1 MEDSLSMILIQ
12 RIAFIAVVAY
22 VFSQTQAFRF
32 VFKEH
37 TTYKEKLV
45 LTVIFSAISIAGTY
59 LGIPIEGAYANVR
72 DMGSIVAGLL
82 GGPIVGTATG
92 LISGAHRISMGGFT
106 ALQCGLAT
114 IIGGIVA
121 GYIHVKMK
129 PKSPDWITG
138 VITGVGIIIFSML
151 LILVFSKPYES
162 ALSLV
167 VQVII
172 PMSLANAIGIA
183 VFMIIIQNA
192 KEHQTRIAALQTHRA
207 LRIAN
212 AALPYFRH
220 GGLTAW
226 SAQKV
231 ANTILK
237 MTSAAAV
244 AITDCKQVLA
254 HAGLGNDHHRPG
266 GPPLTAVTKL
276 CLASGHMVVAQTAA
290 EIGCNHADCP
300 LKSAVIVPLFCRDEI
315 AGTLKIYYAA
325 EDAMTSLDNE
335 FAQGLGQLFSTQLEL
350 ATLQQK
356 AELATVAELNALR
369 AQINPHFLFNALNT
383 IVSLCRTDSEQARN
397 LIIELS
403 DFFRRSLKSS
413 RDFIT
418 LQEEIQQVD
427 SYLTLEKARFGD
439 RLSII
444 KNIDESAENVSIP
457 SFTLQP
463 LVENAVKHGLL
474 SRANGGTVTISAK
487 KEGAVIEIQ
496 IQDDGQGISCEDM
509 KQIFD
514 CGFGKGAG
522 VGLTNVNE
530 RLKNIY
536 GPQYALRLESTE
548 GKGTIVYITIPLH
561 SKDGVA

>member
-1 MEDSLSMILIQ
+1 MEESLSMILVQ

-22 VFSQTQAFRF
+22 VFSQTRAFRF

-37 TTYKEKLV
+37 KSYKEKTV
-45 LTVIFSAISIAGTY
+45 LTIIFSAISIAGTY
-59 LGIPIEGAYANVR
+59 LGIPIEDAFANVR

-82 GGPIVGTATG
+82 GGPLVGTVTG
-92 LISGAHRISMGGFT
+92 LISGVHRISMGGFT
-106 ALQCGLAT
+106 ALQCGVAT
-114 IIGGIVA
+114 IVGGFAA
-121 GYIHVKMK
+121 GYIHTRMK

-138 VITGVGIIIFSML
+138 VISGIGIILFSML
-151 LILVFSKPYES
+151 LILAFSKPFEN

-167 VQVII
+167 VQIVV
-172 PMSLANAIGIA
+172 PMSLANALGIA
-183 VFMIIIQNA
+183 VFMIIVQNA

-212 AALPYFRH
+212 AALPYFRQ

-231 ANTILK
+231 ATTILM

-254 HAGLGNDHHRPG
+254 HAGLGNDHHCPG
-266 GPPLTAVTKL
+266 GPLLTAVTKS
-276 CLASGHMVVAQTAA
+276 CLSTGHMMVAQNAI
-290 EIGCNHADCP
+290 EIGCNHAGCP

-403 DFFRRSLKSS
+403 EFFRRSLKSS
-413 RDFIT
+413 RDFVT
-418 LQEEIQQVD
+418 LQEELQQVD
-427 SYLTLEKARFGD
+427 SYLTLEKARFGE
-439 RLSII
+439 RLSIV
-444 KNIDESAENVSIP
+444 KKIDEAVEDVKIP

-474 SRANGGTVTISAK
+474 SRTNGGTITISAK
-487 KEGAVIEIQ
+487 QNGSIVELQVE
-496 IQDDGQGISCEDM
+496 DNGQGIPQENM
-509 KQIFD
+509 KQIFEH
-514 CGFGKGAG
+514 GFGKGAG

-536 GPQYALRLESTE
+536 GPQYALRIDSTE
-548 GKGTIVYITIPLH
+548 GKGTIIYISIPLH

>member
-32 VFKEH
+32 VYKEH
-37 TTYKEKLV
+37 TSYKEKTV
-45 LTVIFSAISIAGTY
+45 LTLIFSAISIAGTY
-59 LGIPIEGAYANVR
+59 LGIPIEGAIANVR

-82 GGPIVGTATG
+82 GGPLVGIATG
-92 LISGAHRISMGGFT
+92 LISGIHRISMGGFT
-106 ALQCGLAT
+106 ALQCGIAT
-114 IIGGIVA
+114 ILGGILA
-121 GYIHVKMK
+121 GYIHSKMK
-129 PKSPDWITG
+129 PKNPDWITG
-138 VITGVGIIIFSML
+138 VITGVGVIIFSML
-151 LILVFSKPYES
+151 LILVFSKPFES
-162 ALSLV
+162 AFSLV
-167 VQVII
+167 AQVII
-172 PMSLANAIGIA
+172 PMSLANALGIG
-183 VFMIIIQNA
+183 VFMIIVQNA

-212 AALPYFRH
+212 AALPYFRQ

-231 ANTILK
+231 ATTILM

-254 HAGLGNDHHRPG
+254 HAGLGNDHHCPG
-266 GPPLTAVTKL
+266 GPPLTAVTKS
-276 CLASGHMVVAQTAA
+276 CLSSGCMMVAQTAA

-300 LKSAVIVPLFCRDEI
+300 LKSAVIVPLFCRDDI

-350 ATLQQK
+350 ANLQQK

-403 DFFRRSLKSS
+403 EFFRRSLKSS

-418 LQEEIQQVD
+418 LQEELQQVD

-439 RLSII
+439 RLSVI
-444 KNIDESAENVSIP
+444 KKIDAKVENIQIP

-474 SRANGGTVTISAK
+474 SRANGGTITISA
-487 KEGAVIEIQ
+487 EQAGSVVEIQ
-496 IQDDGQGISCEDM
+496 VEDDGQGIPQEDM
-509 KQIFD
+509 KQIFEH
-514 CGFGKGAG
+514 GFGKGAG

-536 GPQYALRLESTE
+536 GQQYAIRIDSVE
-548 GKGTIVYITIPLH
+548 GKGTIIYVTIPLH